1 MTLSQIEKLHL
12 RQQDQS
18 DCGVACLLMALK
30 YHGGSASMERLREVS
45 GTTKTGTTLLGLIQ
59 GGAQVGLHGE
69 GFSAEI
75 IHLQECTDLCVLHV
89 IKDDVI
95 QHFILCYGWDAV
107 RQKFLISD
115 PASGHPEYMDA
126 ASLEKIWKTRSLV
139 LFKPTE
145 KIVKTKESSYQ
156 KWQWFQQVIR
166 PDTNILLT
174 AMAIGI
180 VVAVT
185 GLSTAIFSQR
195 LLDDIIPSGDHLRLY
210 SGLGLLLVLLLIRS
224 FLSYI
229 RSLFLIRQSKDFN
242 TRITDVFYSSILH
255 LPKSFFDHRKT
266 GDLIARMTDTQRIQR
281 TVSALFSSS
290 IIDILMIVVSSVAII
305 IYHWQIGLISLAW
318 LPVFTY
324 IVYRFHRPILSGQ
337 EKVMQAYAR
346 SESHYIDTIQGVDV
360 IKLRNKE
367 NLFAQINQSV
377 YGWFQSMIYDLS
389 LTGLRFSVSTEVA
402 AIFFTVGIISW
413 GAILVLDD
421 ALTSG
426 AFIAILQMIGMLM
439 SSAGRLA
446 MVHIQIQ
453 EAKVAFDRMHEF
465 TTIPSE
471 ENSDHEPSL
480 SGIDEIMDIRVIG
493 MNFRFPGRPKLL
505 ENVSFSIQ
513 KGEWITIMGESGSG
527 KSTILQN
534 LQKFYHPES
543 GFIKINGID
552 LYMINTNTW
561 RSKIGVVP
569 QNIKLFSGNVIDNIL
584 IGDPVEDVVGLDQF
598 FKQYGFDTYFS
609 NFPQGYATLIGEG
622 GINISGG
629 QQQLLALARA
639 LYKNP
644 EVILLDEPTSAL
656 DRETEHFVLDL
667 LSDLKKEKII
677 ICLTHNILTAKR
689 SDRIYTLQNGTI
701 TQSGNH
707 ADLIKT
713 KDNIYS
719 KSWSDYTP

>member
-89 IKDDVI
+89 IKDDVM

-115 PASGHPEYMDA
+115 SASGHPEYMDA

-242 TRITDVFYSSILH
+242 TRITDIFYSSILH

-324 IVYRFHRPILSGQ
+324 IVYRFHRPILTGQ

-346 SESHYIDTIQGVDV
+346 SESH
-360 IKLRNKE
+360 
-367 NLFAQINQSV
+367 
-377 YGWFQSMIYDLS
+377 
-389 LTGLRFSVSTEVA
+389 
-402 AIFFTVGIISW
+402 
-413 GAILVLDD
+413 
-421 ALTSG
+421 
-426 AFIAILQMIGMLM
+426 
-439 SSAGRLA
+439 
-446 MVHIQIQ
+446 
-453 EAKVAFDRMHEF
+453 
-465 TTIPSE
+465 
-471 ENSDHEPSL
+471 
-480 SGIDEIMDIRVIG
+480 
-493 MNFRFPGRPKLL
+493 
-505 ENVSFSIQ
+505 
-513 KGEWITIMGESGSG
+513 
-527 KSTILQN
+527 
-534 LQKFYHPES
+534 
-543 GFIKINGID
+543 
-552 LYMINTNTW
+552 LY
-561 RSKIGVVP
+561 
-569 QNIKLFSGNVIDNIL
+569 
-584 IGDPVEDVVGLDQF
+584 
-598 FKQYGFDTYFS
+598 
-609 NFPQGYATLIGEG
+609 
-622 GINISGG
+622 
-629 QQQLLALARA
+629 
-639 LYKNP
+639 
-644 EVILLDEPTSAL
+644 
-656 DRETEHFVLDL
+656 
-667 LSDLKKEKII
+667 
-677 ICLTHNILTAKR
+677 
-689 SDRIYTLQNGTI
+689 
-701 TQSGNH
+701 
-707 ADLIKT
+707 
-713 KDNIYS
+713 
-719 KSWSDYTP
+719 